1 MQRIKEVIII
11 RAADPDGSMFRA
23 IMDALRGRR
32 AEVIELAAPSHDT
45 LTFGDIEI
53 HPDRRVVL
61 KAGEE
66 VRLNHG
72 EFSMLLLLASAPG
85 QVFSKDQL
93 YDAAWHE
100 EYRYG
105 TTAVENIIWR
115 LRQKLEDDPRHPV
128 YIKTVIRS
136 GYKSQDK
143 DRGGA
148 SIGAASFP
156 LPAHRLAQTNHRPF
170 SIQR

>member
-1 MQRIKEVIII
+1 MSLGGEMVNEIIVI

-23 IMDALRGRR
+23 IMDVLQDRK
-32 AEVIELAAPSHDT
+32 AEVIELEASSHDI
-45 LTFGDIEI
+45 LTFGEI
-53 HPDRRVVL
+53 AIYPGRRAVL

-72 EFSMLLLLASAPG
+72 EFSVLLLLASAPG
-85 QVFSKDQL
+85 QVFSKNQL

-105 TTAVENIIWR
+105 TTTVENIIWR
-115 LRQKLEDDPRHPV
+115 LRQKLEDDPKHPV

-136 GYKSQDK
+136 GYK
-143 DRGGA
+143 
-148 SIGAASFP
+148 IE
-156 LPAHRLAQTNHRPF
+156 LPR
-170 SIQR
+170 

>member
-11 RAADPDGSMFRA
+11 RTVDSDGSTFRA
-23 IMDALRGRR
+23 IMDALRDKRV
-32 AEVIELAAPSHDT
+32 EIIELAASSHNV
-45 LTFGDIEI
+45 LAFGNIEI
-53 HPDRRVVL
+53 YPERRIVL
-61 KAGEE
+61 KAGEK

-93 YDAAWHE
+93 YDAAWNE
-100 EYRYG
+100 KYRYG

-136 GYKSQDK
+136 GYKIEK
-143 DRGGA
+143 PR
-148 SIGAASFP
+148 
-156 LPAHRLAQTNHRPF
+156 
-170 SIQR
+170 

>member
-11 RAADPDGSMFRA
+11 RAADPDGRMFRA

-32 AEVIELAAPSHDT
+32 AEVIELAAPSHDI

-105 TTAVENIIWR
+105 TTAR

-128 YIKTVIRS
+128 YIKTVIQS
-136 GYKSQDK
+136 GYK
-143 DRGGA
+143 
-148 SIGAASFP
+148 IE
-156 LPAHRLAQTNHRPF
+156 LT
-170 SIQR
+170 

>member
-11 RAADPDGSMFRA
+11 RTVDPDGSTFRA
-23 IMDALRGRR
+23 IMDALRDKRV
-32 AEVIELAAPSHDT
+32 EIIELAASSHNV
-45 LTFGDIEI
+45 LAFGNIEI
-53 HPDRRVVL
+53 YPERRIVL
-61 KAGEE
+61 KAGEK

-85 QVFSKDQL
+85 QVFSKEQL
-93 YDAAWHE
+93 YDATWNE

-115 LRQKLEDDPRHPV
+115 LRQKLEDDPKHPG

-136 GYKSQDK
+136 GYKIEMP
-143 DRGGA
+143 R
-148 SIGAASFP
+148 
-156 LPAHRLAQTNHRPF
+156 
-170 SIQR
+170 

>member
-11 RAADPDGSMFRA
+11 RTVDSDGSTFRA
-23 IMDALRGRR
+23 IMDALRDKRV
-32 AEVIELAAPSHDT
+32 EIIELAAPSHNV
-45 LTFGDIEI
+45 LAFGNIEI
-53 HPDRRVVL
+53 YPERRIVL
-61 KAGEE
+61 KAGEK

-85 QVFSKDQL
+85 QVFSKEQL
-93 YDAAWHE
+93 YDATWNE

-115 LRQKLEDDPRHPV
+115 LRQKLEDDPKHPV

-136 GYKSQDK
+136 GYKIEMP
-143 DRGGA
+143 R
-148 SIGAASFP
+148 
-156 LPAHRLAQTNHRPF
+156 
-170 SIQR
+170 

>member
-11 RAADPDGSMFRA
+11 RTVDSDGSTFRA
-23 IMDALRGRR
+23 IMDALRDKRV
-32 AEVIELAAPSHDT
+32 EIIELAASSHNV
-45 LTFGDIEI
+45 LAFGNIEI
-53 HPDRRVVL
+53 YPERRIVL
-61 KAGEE
+61 KAGEK

-85 QVFSKDQL
+85 QVFSKEQL
-93 YDAAWHE
+93 YDATWNE

-115 LRQKLEDDPRHPV
+115 LRQKLEDDPKHQV

-136 GYKSQDK
+136 GYKIEMP
-143 DRGGA
+143 R
-148 SIGAASFP
+148 
-156 LPAHRLAQTNHRPF
+156 
-170 SIQR
+170 

>member
-1 MQRIKEVIII
+1 MRRIKEVIII
-11 RAADPDGSMFRA
+11 RTVDSDGSTFRA
-23 IMDALRGRR
+23 IMDALRDKRV
-32 AEVIELAAPSHDT
+32 EIIELAAPSHNV
-45 LTFGDIEI
+45 LAFGNIEI
-53 HPDRRVVL
+53 YPERRIVL
-61 KAGEE
+61 KAGEK

-136 GYKSQDK
+136 GYKIEK
-143 DRGGA
+143 PR
-148 SIGAASFP
+148 
-156 LPAHRLAQTNHRPF
+156 
-170 SIQR
+170 